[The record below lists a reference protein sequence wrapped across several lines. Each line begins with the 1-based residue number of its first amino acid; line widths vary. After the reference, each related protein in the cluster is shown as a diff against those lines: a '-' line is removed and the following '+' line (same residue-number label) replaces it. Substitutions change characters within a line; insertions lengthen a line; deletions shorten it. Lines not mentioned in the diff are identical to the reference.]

1 MPHRTVAVMQLR
13 IFTEPQ
19 QGASYDDLLRVA
31 RAVEDLGFDA
41 FFRSDHYLKM
51 GDVSGQPGPTDAWI
65 TLAGLARETRTI
77 RLGTLVT
84 SMTFRW
90 PGPLA
95 VSVAQVD
102 AMSGGRVELGLG
114 AGWFENEHKA
124 YGIPF
129 PKSVAERF
137 DRLSEQLEI
146 ITGLWATED
155 EFSYAGRYY
164 TIDSSP
170 GLPKPVQRPR
180 PPIIIGGRGKQRTPS
195 LAALFAAEYNMPFA
209 TVDEFTEQAERV
221 RAACTAIGRDPAS
234 MTFSAALVVCV
245 GRDEAEFARR
255 AAAIGRKGDELRANG
270 ACGTVDEVI
279 ATLRKWDSAGAQR
292 VYLQILDLSD
302 LDHLEMIAE
311 SVRPAFA

>member
-1 MPHRTVAVMQLR
+1 MQLR

-31 RAVEDLGFDA
+31 RASEDLGFDA

-65 TLAGLARETRTI
+65 TLAGLARDTRTI

-102 AMSGGRVELGLG
+102 AMSDGRVELGLG

-129 PKSVAERF
+129 PRSVAERF
-137 DRLSEQLEI
+137 DRLTEQLEI
-146 ITGLWATED
+146 ITGLWAAQGL
-155 EFSYAGRYY
+155 FSFSGRYY
-164 TIDSSP
+164 TVESSP

-180 PPIIIGGRGKQRTPS
+180 PPIIVGGRGKQRTPS
-195 LAALFAAEYNMPFA
+195 LAARFAAEYNMPFA
-209 TVDEFTEQAERV
+209 SIDDFTEQVERV
-221 RAACTAIGRDPAS
+221 KAACEANGRDPAS

-245 GRDEAEFARR
+245 GRDEDEFARR

-302 LDHLEMIAE
+302 LDHLQMIAE
-311 SVRPAFA
+311 AVRPAFA